1 MTYALDGLAKLRHSV
16 MQKKIELE
24 KEKLEMKL
32 SFVLHSQV
40 SVVVY
45 DSIKIELIEM
55 GSN

>member
-1 MTYALDGLAKLRHSV
+1 